1 MAELAVETREALE
14 SGLIH
19 PLMVIGSFVVR
30 FLAIHPFQDGNGR
43 LSRALTTLLLLRSGY
58 SYVPYASLES
68 IIEENKESYYLALRR
83 TQGTFRTDLP
93 DGEPW
98 LLFFVRALHTQKSR
112 LERKIEREQL
122 LEGDLPELSV
132 RILELA
138 RERGR
143 VTSAEILT
151 LTGEKPTTVRNRLTE
166 LQERG
171 LLSRHGKARATWY
184 TLHLP
189 H

>member
-1 MAELAVETREALE
+1 M
-14 SGLIH
+14 
-19 PLMVIGSFVVR
+19 VR

-68 IIEENKESYYLALRR
+68 IVEENKESYYLALRR
-83 TQGTFRTDLP
+83 TQGTLRTDSP
-93 DGEPW
+93 DWEPW
-98 LLFFVRALHTQKSR
+98 LVFFVRALHTQKSR
-112 LERKIEREQL
+112 LESKIEREQL

-143 VTSAEILT
+143 VTSSEILT
-151 LTGEKPTTVRNRLTE
+151 LTGEKPTTVRNRLNG
-166 LQERG
+166 LVERG
-171 LLSRHGKARATWY
+171 ILNRHGKARATWY
-184 TLHLP
+184 TLNVRS
-189 H
+189 